1 MPIEFTNGKPI
12 YQQIAIQ
19 IENAIFTGVYQEE
32 EQIPSTTEYSQK
44 LHINPATVLKGMNM
58 LVNKGLLQ
66 KKRGL
71 GMFVKQGAREQIVLE
86 RRAAF
91 YQDYLVPLLK
101 EAEYLELTQADL
113 IAMLQQEEREQD
125 DV

>member
-1 MPIEFTNGKPI
+1 
-12 YQQIAIQ
+12 
-19 IENAIFTGVYQEE
+19 
-32 EQIPSTTEYSQK
+32 
-44 LHINPATVLKGMNM
+44 M